1 MQIAKL
7 SLSLPSFRSRRK
19 NQGRLVRRY
28 FLIFTILIS
37 GGLITGGAL
46 ELYFRYLEIRD
57 EVSLLQGEAAKA
69 VSSNIA
75 RYILDI
81 EGEMKEVAL
90 SQQLTRREFS
100 PENQFEL
107 MKLLKT
113 VPAITEVVSL
123 DENGVP
129 RAHVARFRVVFSDEE
144 PNYSKSPSFS
154 QASQGLTF
162 FGPVHFVNDTD
173 PYMTMAVPRERYPG
187 SVIGVL
193 QCEVNL
199 RHIWEIIR
207 DTSSGKNGYAYIVSR
222 SGHIIA
228 HPDIS
233 LVLQRRQAKHLRQVQ
248 AALRPAPAIEQP
260 KTIVSENLDGEK
272 VLSAFGYLPSLD
284 WAVILERPLDDA
296 YQPLYGSLART
307 SSLLLIGLGVS
318 LLSSFMVARRVLH
331 PLQTLRLGVERISK
345 GDLDYH
351 LDLKTGDEIEVLADE
366 FNKMTAA
373 LQDAYGGLEKKVA
386 ERTQQLS
393 QTLERQT
400 AIAEMLKAMSSF
412 TNLQNLWD
420 TMIANAVRLAHAN
433 GGVIRLRD
441 KSGLLRFIAYHRIDG
456 SKMFDLA
463 NVVLRSDE
471 ESATTWAV
479 RDRKPV
485 QLDDVWREGQIFR
498 LPVTKTSVRT
508 VLAVPI
514 VRQDGAIGAIVI
526 FRDVVEPFTEREI
539 ELMTTFADQAVIAME
554 NVRLFE
560 ELQTRTSDLARSVE
574 ELQALGSVGQAVS
587 STLDLPTVLNTIVL
601 HAVKLSGTDAAGLCE
616 FHEVTGRFSFQV
628 NYRLSDELIQAVEQS
643 RVPLGESVLGRA
655 VAARAP
661 LQVPDIYDEPNY
673 PLRTIVER
681 MGLRAI
687 LGVPLMRE
695 EKVIGALMVARKKP
709 GLFPTETVDLL
720 QTFAT
725 QSVVAIQNARLFRDI
740 EDQRSQLEAANH
752 RLQELDR
759 LKSAFVSNVS
769 HELRTPL
776 TAIESLVDNMLDG
789 VTGHLNHKQV
799 RYISGVKESTD
810 RLARLIEDLLDL
822 SVIEAGKIE
831 LKRVSFSVS
840 SLMREVAESLRPF
853 AQDKLIALQLPST
866 NGNLMARADRDKITQ
881 VLTNLIA
888 NAVNFTPPYGTV
900 ELSVEPLN
908 GGDWLRMNIADTG
921 PGIPDDEAEKIFDE
935 FYQVGHPGRV
945 KTKGVGLG
953 LAISKKLVEMH
964 GGTIG
969 VKSVVGAGSTFY
981 FTVPAH
987 H

>member
-7 SLSLPSFRSRRK
+7 PLSLPSFRSRRK
-19 NQGRLVRRY
+19 NQGRLVRHY

-46 ELYFRYLEIRD
+46 ELYFRYVEIRED
-57 EVSLLQGEAAKA
+57 VSLLQGEAAKA
-69 VSSNIA
+69 VSSSIA

-129 RAHVARFRVVFSDEE
+129 RAHVARFRAVFSDEE

-207 DTSSGKNGYAYIVSR
+207 DTSGKNGYAYIVSR

-233 LVLQRRQAKHLRQVQ
+233 LVLQKRQATHLRQVQ

-284 WAVILERPLDDA
+284 WAVIFERPLDDA

-345 GDLDYH
+345 GDLNHH

-366 FNKMTAA
+366 FNKMTGA

-393 QTLERQT
+393 ETLERQT
-400 AIAEMLKAMSSF
+400 AIAEMLKAMSSLA
-412 TNLQNLWD
+412 NLQSLWD

-441 KSGLLRFIAYHRIDG
+441 KSGVLRFVAYHRSDG
-456 SKMFDLA
+456 SKMFDLS
-463 NVVLRSDE
+463 NVTLRTDE

-485 QLDDVWREGQIFR
+485 QLDDVWREGQVFR

-514 VRQDGAIGAIVI
+514 VRQDVAIGAIVI
-526 FRDVVEPFTEREI
+526 FRDAVEPFTEREI

-554 NVRLFE
+554 NVRLLE
-560 ELQTRTSDLARSVE
+560 ELQTRTGDLARSVE

-616 FHEVTGRFSFQV
+616 FHEDTGKFSFQV
-628 NYRLSDELIQAVEQS
+628 NYRLTDELIQAIEQS

-655 VAARAP
+655 VARRAP
-661 LQVPDIYDEPNY
+661 LQVADIYDEPNY

-695 EKVIGALMVARKKP
+695 DRVIGALMVARKKP

-725 QSVVAIQNARLFRDI
+725 QSAVAIQNARLFRNI
-740 EDQRSQLEAANH
+740 EEQRSQLEAANQ

-789 VTGHLNHKQV
+789 LTGQLNDKQV

-822 SVIEAGKIE
+822 SVIEAGRIE
-831 LKRVSFSVS
+831 LKPVSFPVS
-840 SLMREVAESLRPF
+840 TLMHEVAETLRPF
-853 AQDKLIALQLPST
+853 ARDKLIALQLPSR
-866 NGNLMARADRDKITQ
+866 NGNLVARADRDKITQ

-900 ELSVEPLN
+900 ALSVEPLN
-908 GGDWLRMNIADTG
+908 GGDWLRMNVADTG
-921 PGIPDDEAEKIFDE
+921 PGIATDEADKIFDE

>member
-1 MQIAKL
+1 MRIRKL
-7 SLSLPSFRSRRK
+7 FLSLPSFGSRRK
-19 NQGRLVRRY
+19 KHGRLVRQY
-28 FLIFTILIS
+28 FLIFTILLS
-37 GGLITGGAL
+37 GGLITAGLL
-46 ELYFRYLEIRD
+46 ELYFRFLEIRED
-57 EVSLLQGEAAKA
+57 VSLLQGEAAKA
-69 VSSNIA
+69 VASSIA
-75 RYILDI
+75 RYILEI

-113 VPAITEVVSL
+113 VPAITEVIAL
-123 DENGVP
+123 DERGVP
-129 RAHVARFRVVFSDEE
+129 KAHVARFRTVFSDEE
-144 PNYSKSPSFS
+144 PNYSRSPSFS
-154 QASQGLTF
+154 QASQGVTF

-173 PYMTMAVPRERYPG
+173 PYMTIAVPRERYPG

-207 DTSSGKNGYAYIVSR
+207 DTSTGKNGYAYIVSR

-233 LVLQRRQAKHLRQVQ
+233 LVLQKRRANHLRQVQ
-248 AALRPAPAIEQP
+248 AALRPAPAIEEP

-284 WAVILERPLDDA
+284 WAVIFERPLDDA

-307 SSLLLIGLGVS
+307 SSLLLVGLGVS
-318 LLSSFMVARRVLH
+318 LFASLMVARRVVH

-345 GDLDYH
+345 GDLNYH
-351 LDLKTGDEIEVLADE
+351 LELKTGDEIEVLADE
-366 FNKMTAA
+366 FNKMTGA
-373 LQDAYGGLEKKVA
+373 LQEAYGGLEKKVA
-386 ERTQQLS
+386 ERTQELRE
-393 QTLERQT
+393 TLERQT
-400 AIAEMLKAMSSF
+400 AIAEMLRAMSSL
-412 TNLQNLWD
+412 TNLQALWD
-420 TMIANAVRLAHAN
+420 TMTANAVRLAHAK

-441 KSGLLRFIAYHRIDG
+441 TTGVLRFVSYYRDEG
-456 SKMFDLA
+456 SKLFEVENISVRA
-463 NVVLRSDE
+463 DE

-479 RDRKPV
+479 RGRKPV
-485 QLDDVWREGQIFR
+485 QLHDIWNERQNFR
-498 LPVTKTSVRT
+498 SPIGKTSVRT

-514 VRQDGAIGAIVI
+514 LRQDLAIGAIVI
-526 FRDVVEPFTEREI
+526 FRDTVEPFTDREI
-539 ELMTTFADQAVIAME
+539 DLMTTFADQAVIAME

-574 ELQALGSVGQAVS
+574 ELQALGSVSQAVS
-587 STLDLPTVLNTIVL
+587 STLDLPTVLSTIVL
-601 HAVKLSGTDAAGLCE
+601 HAVKLSGADAAGLCE
-616 FHEVTGRFSFQV
+616 FHEATGRFSFQV
-628 NYRLSDELIQAVEQS
+628 NYCLSDELIQAVEQS

-655 VAARAP
+655 VASRAP
-661 LQVPDIYDEPNY
+661 LQVADIYDEPNY
-673 PLRTIVER
+673 PLRTIVDR

-687 LGVPLMRE
+687 LGVPLIRE
-695 EKVIGALMVARKKP
+695 GTVIGALLVGRKMP
-709 GLFPTETVDLL
+709 GLFPEQTVDLL

-725 QSVVAIQNARLFRDI
+725 QSVVAIQNARLFRNI
-740 EDQRSQLEAANH
+740 EEQRSQLESANQ

-776 TAIESLVDNMLDG
+776 TAIESLIDNMLDG
-789 VTGHLNHKQV
+789 LTGRLNEKQI

-822 SVIEAGKIE
+822 SVIEAGRIE
-831 LKRVSFSVS
+831 LKPASFSVS
-840 SLMREVAESLRPF
+840 NLIHQVAESLRPV
-853 AQDKLIALQLPST
+853 AQDKLIALELPSA
-866 NGNLMARADRDKITQ
+866 NGNLMAWADRDKITQ

-888 NAVNFTPPYGTV
+888 NAINFTPPNGKV
-900 ELSVEPLN
+900 ELSVESVN
-908 GGDWLRMNIADTG
+908 GGEWLRMNVADTG
-921 PGIPDDEAEKIFDE
+921 PGIPRDEAEKIFDE

-953 LAISKKLVEMH
+953 LAISKKLIEMH

-969 VKSVVGAGSTFY
+969 VKSVVGEGSTFF
-981 FTVPAH
+981 FTVPAR
-987 H
+987 